1 MKPFLFAFILFSM
14 SSIVYAQQVIPLYDG
29 PVPNSKPA
37 PGYQEKLTERNN
49 RIGITKVITPTL
61 TAYFPTTK
69 NSGTAVVIC
78 PGGGYAGLASTHE
91 GSEVAQL
98 LASWGISA
106 FVLKYRLPSD
116 SIMLDKTIGPL
127 QDAQRAIQLVRSR
140 ATEWKID
147 TGKIG
152 IMGFSAGG
160 HLASSAGTHFSKVLV
175 NNPANISVRPD
186 FMILG
191 YPVITFSDKYTHM
204 GSRINLL
211 GKTAS
216 GDSISYFSNELQVTS
231 ATPPAFLVHAG
242 DDKAVPVENSIAFYK
257 ALNQYG
263 SLSEL
268 HIYPKGGHGFGLH
281 NATTPDEWSERLKN
295 WLKVIGKL

>member
-1 MKPFLFAFILFSM
+1 
-14 SSIVYAQQVIPLYDG
+14 
-29 PVPNSKPA
+29 
-37 PGYQEKLTERNN
+37 
-49 RIGITKVITPTL
+49 
-61 TAYFPTTK
+61 
-69 NSGTAVVIC
+69 
-78 PGGGYAGLASTHE
+78 
-91 GSEVAQL
+91 
-98 LASWGISA
+98 
-106 FVLKYRLPSD
+106 
-116 SIMLDKTIGPL
+116 
-127 QDAQRAIQLVRSR
+127 
-140 ATEWKID
+140 
-147 TGKIG
+147 
-152 IMGFSAGG
+152 
-160 HLASSAGTHFSKVLV
+160 
-175 NNPANISVRPD
+175 
-186 FMILG
+186 MILG

-216 GDSISYFSNELQVTS
+216 SDSISYFSNELQVTS